1 MGIFS
6 EETQEEKDYK
16 RLLKVIKGS
25 NLSYEIIDKLVKYVT
40 DIRDKKRNNDF
51 FDFEFLE
58 GVILEIANSQFQD
71 SDEFITLFDE
81 LLKTIKFF
89 LPEGIETPDYEA
101 IKRMY
106 IHNFSGSEGIL
117 AKDVFDQKFFSLFE
131 SRLDYLYI
139 MNLIRDDES
148 LVGK

>member
-71 SDEFITLFDE
+71 SDE
-81 LLKTIKFF
+81 
-89 LPEGIETPDYEA
+89 
-101 IKRMY
+101 
-106 IHNFSGSEGIL
+106 
-117 AKDVFDQKFFSLFE
+117 
-131 SRLDYLYI
+131 
-139 MNLIRDDES
+139 
-148 LVGK
+148 